1 MILVSVSVVVDM
13 FSGPADKEHVALVLE
28 FSGSLF
34 QAICAC
40 GWSSSIT
47 YFEAADLLRAIHI
60 HEVVSFKSARNLKIK

>member
-1 MILVSVSVVVDM
+1 MEILSVVVDM
-13 FSGPADKEHVALVLE
+13 FLSPADKEHVALVLE

-47 YFEAADLLRAIHI
+47 YFEEADLLRAIHV
-60 HEVVSFKSARNLKIK
+60 HEVICFKSFSNLKIK